1 MRFPRRITLAMLLT
15 LGLAVLGLSACG
27 NGEEKAHEEGTAAAA
42 AGIARPDTLPR
53 PAGALIKEN
62 ASGVYGGRYVA
73 TVRSDPKTWNALAA
87 NETSTTD
94 ITNLL
99 FEGLVSFNNK
109 TQETEPALA
118 ASWDRSQDGLSWT
131 FHLRRG
137 VRWSDGAPITAD
149 DVLFS
154 SRILYDQKIHPA
166 AQELCMAGG
175 KPFRFTK
182 VDSYTVQVTLPE
194 PYGPFL
200 SVIGAFPVMPRHK
213 LEAAYE
219 AGTYE
224 SAYGVDSDPDS
235 VATSGPWRLSEL
247 VPQQKVVLKPNPYF
261 FEYDP
266 AGHRLPYLDELVFLV
281 VPDQN
286 AEVLKFRGG
295 ESDEIYFRA
304 EDYAHMKDGEKAGNY
319 TVYDLGMEM
328 GTNMIWFNLN
338 TGKNPKTGRPY
349 VDPVKEAWF
358 QNLDFRRAVA
368 HAVNRK
374 SIAETVYYGTADP
387 LYGPIP
393 PVNKKWYNPNIEK
406 YTYDLDEARRL
417 LDEAGMKD
425 RDGDGVREDAQ
436 GHPISFVILTNTDSR
451 ERVATGNILVADL
464 AKIGIK
470 ATMAPSEFN
479 TVITKLADSYDYD
492 AILLGL
498 TGGVPPDPIM
508 SSNVFKSSGKTH
520 FWYPKQKHPHT
531 AWEAEVDSLM
541 NAQVTMMD
549 PVARK
554 AVFDKV
560 QLIISQEVPMIYTVS
575 RRGFIAVRNNFTG
588 LEPTVLRPWVLWQS
602 ETVSY
607 NPAEAHR
614 ELAQRAEN

>member
-1 MRFPRRITLAMLLT
+1 MRVSRPFTLAMTLF
-15 LGLAVLGLSACG
+15 LGLAALGAVGCG
-27 NGEEKAHEEGTAAAA
+27 RGEEKAHERGTGSPA
-42 AGIARPDTLPR
+42 AGVARPDTLPR
-53 PAGALIKEN
+53 PAGAMVKEN

-73 TVRSDPKTWNALAA
+73 TVRSDPKTWNAIVA

-99 FEGLVSFNNK
+99 FEGIVSFNNK

-118 ASWDRSQDGLSWT
+118 SSWDRSEDGLVWT
-131 FHLRRG
+131 FHLRPG
-137 VRWSDGAPITAD
+137 ARWSDGAPITAD
-149 DVLFS
+149 DVMFT
-154 SRILYDQKIHPA
+154 SRILYDAKIHPS
-166 AQELCMAGG
+166 AQELCMVGG
-175 KPFRFTK
+175 KPFHFEK
-182 VDSYTVQVTLPE
+182 VDSFTVRITLPE

-200 SVIGAFPVMPRHK
+200 SVIGSAPVMPRHM
-213 LEAAYE
+213 LESAYE
-219 AGTYE
+219 SGNFE
-224 SAYGVDSDPDS
+224 SAYGVNSSPS
-235 VATSGPWRLSEL
+235 EVVTSGAWRLAEL
-247 VPQQKVVLKPNPYF
+247 VPQQKVILKPNPYF

-266 AGHRLPYLDELVFLV
+266 AGHRLPYLDELVYMV

-286 AEVLKFRGG
+286 AEVLKFQGG

-304 EDYAHMKDGEKAGNY
+304 EDYAHMKDGEQAGNY

-328 GTNMIWFNLN
+328 GSNMVWFNLN
-338 TGKNPKTGRPY
+338 TGKNPKSGKPY

-358 QNLDFRRAVA
+358 QNVDFRRAVA
-368 HAVNRK
+368 HAVDRK

-393 PVNKKWYNPNIEK
+393 PVNKKWYNPNIQK
-406 YTYDLDEARRL
+406 FTYDLDKARSL
-417 LDEAGMKD
+417 LDQAGMKD
-425 RDGDGVREDAQ
+425 RDGDGVREDAG
-436 GHPISFVILTNTDSR
+436 GHPISFVIYTNADSR
-451 ERVATGNILVADL
+451 ERVATGNILVDDL
-464 AKIGIK
+464 SKIGIK

-479 TVITKLADSYDYD
+479 AIITKLRDSFDYD

-520 FWYPKQKHPHT
+520 FWYPEQKHPHL
-531 AWEAEVDSLM
+531 AWEAQVDSLM
-541 NAQVTMMD
+541 NAQVSMMD
-549 PVARK
+549 PAARK
-554 AVFDKV
+554 AVFDQV
-560 QLIISQEVPMIYTVS
+560 QLIISQQVPMIYTVS

-607 NPAEAHR
+607 DPERAHR
-614 ELAQRAEN
+614 EAAQRAGN